1 MSMPR
6 GFTVNGIGR
15 LGISMENP
23 RGPVPAVPV
32 QENSLEFTGLAFA
45 IHAGL
50 SILEKAQ
57 GRQALQKVGQS
68 VIEGWAK
75 EDRMVFGGDPNQM
88 PRYVDE
94 FLRAIRSDF
103 PNVLIADVGGLD
115 VIAETRRI
123 PGWDGNLFHYVPK
136 MATGIFFNKTRVT
149 QMATAAAQANN
160 SSSNGKKMAARY
172 KSFLF
177 MLAVATTHELT
188 HCFVGYLAQG
198 QQGFESYTP
207 LQTTHLNYVGLRRRG
222 HPVSGESGRWLE
234 NYLFGGSIEFYR
246 DTADDAGQAG
256 IPHILNENG
265 KALRIKSDCI
275 IQLVTKIDEE
285 FRTFPFATSGKL
297 LSNEDRRAKGL
308 LSLGST
314 DAAGVQESGTF
325 MRAFREVPRVL
336 HNISAN
342 MLSDAVIRPAMSV
355 ETLGT
360 VLNTLGHGATVLAP
374 SRGKKKKKKKKKNK
388 RRGKKPQ
395 PTTDQEEP
403 RNDDT
408 SATTS

>member
-50 SILEKAQ
+50 SILEKAE
-57 GRQALQKVGQS
+57 GRQALQRVGQS

-94 FLRAIRSDF
+94 FLRAIRNDF

-123 PGWDGNLFHYVPK
+123 PGWDGNLFRYIPK
-136 MATGIFFNKTRVT
+136 MATGIFFNKSRVT
-149 QMATAAAQANN
+149 QMANAAAQANS

-207 LQTTHLNYVGLRRRG
+207 LQTTHLNYAGLRRRG
-222 HPVSGESGRWLE
+222 QAVSGESGRWLE

-246 DTADDAGQAG
+246 DTADDAGQV
-256 IPHILNENG
+256 
-265 KALRIKSDCI
+265 R
-275 IQLVTKIDEE
+275 
-285 FRTFPFATSGKL
+285 
-297 LSNEDRRAKGL
+297 
-308 LSLGST
+308 
-314 DAAGVQESGTF
+314 
-325 MRAFREVPRVL
+325 
-336 HNISAN
+336 
-342 MLSDAVIRPAMSV
+342 
-355 ETLGT
+355 
-360 VLNTLGHGATVLAP
+360 
-374 SRGKKKKKKKKKNK
+374 
-388 RRGKKPQ
+388 
-395 PTTDQEEP
+395 
-403 RNDDT
+403 
-408 SATTS
+408 